1 MDESK
6 RAGLKHAPT
15 TLNSFFFLCPPSI
28 RTWKVLVDLTYG
40 VASKK
45 NKIPIHKSSL

>member
-15 TLNSFFFLCPPSI
+15 TLNSFFFVPAFDSHLESFSGLNVWCC
-28 RTWKVLVDLTYG
+28 VEEE
-40 VASKK
+40 
-45 NKIPIHKSSL
+45 